1 MTEKEIVTFLINTN
15 DTLYND
21 YKLYQAIDKSINN
34 KDKETFISI
43 VHNNKNNK
51 HISKKMRT
59 ALKTFVELEKYILN
73 SFDYEYSNGITEGI
87 NNLIKQVKHSACGY
101 KKFKHL
107 KARIMLIKGL
117 YNPIVAN

>member
-21 YKLYQAIDKSINN
+21 YKLYQDIDKSINIR
-34 KDKETFISI
+34 DKETFINI

-51 HISKKMRT
+51 QISKKMRT
-59 ALKTFVELEKYILN
+59 ALKTFITLEKYILN

-87 NNLIKQVKHSACGY
+87 NNLIKQIKHSACGY
-101 KKFKHL
+101 RKFKHL